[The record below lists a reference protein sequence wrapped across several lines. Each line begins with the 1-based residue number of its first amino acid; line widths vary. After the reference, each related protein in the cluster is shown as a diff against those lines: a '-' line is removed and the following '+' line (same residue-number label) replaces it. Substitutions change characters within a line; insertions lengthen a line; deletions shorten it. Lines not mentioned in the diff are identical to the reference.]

1 MTQTRKTAYAVVLT
15 ALAVALASFYIP
27 IGITKCYPA
36 QHMVNVLGAVLL
48 GPWYALAVAT
58 AAAIIRN
65 ALNLGTIFAFPG
77 GMIGAFLAGW
87 AYRLSKNIYIAAL
100 GEVTGTGLIGATVS
114 ALLVG
119 PVFLKKTMA
128 LGTFILAFS
137 ASTIAGSIIGVLIL
151 LGLRRAGMRWGV

>member
-1 MTQTRKTAYAVVLT
+1 MSQARKVAYAVVLT
-15 ALAVALASFYIP
+15 ALAIAFSPLFIP
-27 IGITKCYPA
+27 VGIIKAYPA
-36 QHMVNVLGAVLL
+36 QHMINVIGAVLV

-87 AYRLSKNIYIAAL
+87 AYKLSRNIYLAAL
-100 GEVTGTGLIGATVS
+100 AEIVGTGLIASTLS
-114 ALLVG
+114 ALVIG

-137 ASTIAGSIIGVLIL
+137 ASTIAGSILGVLIL
-151 LGLRRAGMRWGV
+151 LGLKRAGFRW

>member
-1 MTQTRKTAYAVVLT
+1 MGQARKVAYAVVLT
-15 ALAVALASFYIP
+15 ALAVAFSPLFVP
-27 IGITKCYPA
+27 VGIIKAYPA
-36 QHMVNVLGAVLL
+36 QHMINVIAAVLV

-87 AYRLSKNIYIAAL
+87 AYKLSRNIYLAAL
-100 GEVTGTGLIGATVS
+100 AEIVGTGLIASTLS
-114 ALLVG
+114 ALVIG

-128 LGTFILAFS
+128 LGIFILSFS
-137 ASTIAGSIIGVLIL
+137 ASTIAGSILGVLIL
-151 LGLRRAGMRWGV
+151 LGLKRAGFRW

>member
-1 MTQTRKTAYAVVLT
+1 MSQARKVAYAVVLT
-15 ALAVALASFYIP
+15 ALAVAFSPLFIP
-27 IGITKCYPA
+27 VGIIKAYPA
-36 QHMVNVLGAVLL
+36 QHMINVIAAVLV

-87 AYRLSKNIYIAAL
+87 AYRLSRNIYLAAL
-100 GEVTGTGLIGATVS
+100 AEVIGTGLIASTLS
-114 ALLVG
+114 ALVIG

-137 ASTIAGSIIGVLIL
+137 ASTIAGSILGVLIL
-151 LGLRRAGMRWGV
+151 LGLKRAGFRW

>member
-1 MTQTRKTAYAVVLT
+1 MSQARKAAYAVVLT
-15 ALAVALASFYIP
+15 ALAVAFSPLFIP
-27 IGITKCYPA
+27 VGIIKAYPA
-36 QHMVNVLGAVLL
+36 QHMINVIAAVLV

-87 AYRLSKNIYIAAL
+87 AYRLSRNIYLAAL
-100 GEVTGTGLIGATVS
+100 AEVIGTGLIASTLS
-114 ALLVG
+114 ALVIG

-137 ASTIAGSIIGVLIL
+137 ASTIAGSILGVLIL
-151 LGLRRAGMRWGV
+151 LGLKRAGFRW

>member
-1 MTQTRKTAYAVVLT
+1 MSQARKVAYAVVLT
-15 ALAVALASFYIP
+15 ALAIAFSPLFIP
-27 IGITKCYPA
+27 VGIIKAYPA
-36 QHMVNVLGAVLL
+36 QHMINVIGAVLV

-87 AYRLSKNIYIAAL
+87 AYRLSRNIYLAAL
-100 GEVTGTGLIGATVS
+100 AEVIGTGLIASTLS
-114 ALLVG
+114 ALVIG

-137 ASTIAGSIIGVLIL
+137 ASTIAGSILGVLVL
-151 LGLRRAGMRWGV
+151 LGLKRAGFRW